1 MDRREGFYMKSGFRD
16 WAKRPLKSIRSR
28 MNLVVPAAVILSL
41 SCATQG
47 RAQANEGDASNR
59 TFDLLIKRFAPP
71 GPTFILTPERYA
83 LWMPSPKDAILI
95 SAGAEVNRATENE
108 NLSSATLG
116 ETGDSREEDGPLWG
130 QQDLDDTSFGTSA
143 LQSSDTAIT
152 GDLSN
157 ASAPVAETENM
168 QNQLQALVLIEPEA
182 DESAV
187 GTESSSSSSSTSA
200 SETNDFTQDTQVEIE
215 ATNLTDVAPSELTP
229 ASLTANA
236 SVEPS
241 SGSSVADP
249 AEAPPTPASRPKE
262 TIEPARAPSSASAE
276 TSESLEV
283 LTGSEAQILYD
294 QLISTGTTRG
304 SNVGSFSTMPSQI
317 SPVPLSPA
325 QQYTLEELNAMTPA
339 ERWDA
344 MMGRSQ

>member
-1 MDRREGFYMKSGFRD
+1 MRSGFRD

-28 MNLVVPAAVILSL
+28 MNLVVPAAMILSF

-47 RAQANEGDASNR
+47 WAQANEGDASNR
-59 TFDLLIKRFAPP
+59 AFDLLIKRFAPP

-95 SAGAEVNRATENE
+95 SAGAEINRATENE
-108 NLSSATLG
+108 SLSSATLG

-152 GDLSN
+152 DDLSN
-157 ASAPVAETENM
+157 ASTPAVETEDM
-168 QNQLQALVLIEPEA
+168 QNQLQALVLIEPES

-187 GTESSSSSSSTSA
+187 GTESSSSSSSSSTSA

-304 SNVGSFSTMPSQI
+304 SNGGSFSTMPSQI

-344 MMGRSQ
+344 MMSRSSQ

>member
-16 WAKRPLKSIRSR
+16 WAKSPLKSIRSR

-41 SCATQG
+41 SYATQG

-71 GPTFILTPERYA
+71 GPTFIMTPERYA

-249 AEAPPTPASRPKE
+249 AEAPPTPVSRPKE

-344 MMGRSQ
+344 MMGHSQ

>member
-1 MDRREGFYMKSGFRD
+1 MDRQEGFYMKSGFRD
-16 WAKRPLKSIRSR
+16 WAKRPLKSIRSM
-28 MNLVVPAAVILSL
+28 MNLIVPAAVILSL

-59 TFDLLIKRFAPP
+59 AFDLLIKRFAPP

-83 LWMPSPKDAILI
+83 LWMPNPKDAILI
-95 SAGAEVNRATENE
+95 SAGGEINRATENE
-108 NLSSATLG
+108 SLSSATLG

-130 QQDLDDTSFGTSA
+130 QQDLDDTSFGTNA
-143 LQSSDTAIT
+143 LQSNDTTIND
-152 GDLSN
+152 DLSN
-157 ASAPVAETENM
+157 ASTPTVETEDM

-187 GTESSSSSSSTSA
+187 GTESSSSSTSA
-200 SETNDFTQDTQVEIE
+200 SDTNDFTQDTQVEIE

-262 TIEPARAPSSASAE
+262 TIEPARAPSSASTE

-344 MMGRSQ
+344 MMGRSSQ